1 MGWLGP
7 TSRWRA
13 RGIVGDAGTEW
24 DLRGGFVGPFSFET
38 SLTVCPIVLDTDAA
52 LELPEVAAVDVDA
65 DAGADAD
72 GVNNSLKASGMLP
85 ETKSAN
91 SGAGVV
97 DRVCSCGGSR

>member
-1 MGWLGP
+1 MDHFKVCGKETKSFQLKRA
-7 TSRWRA
+7 TDRSRT
-13 RGIVGDAGTEW
+13 IF
-24 DLRGGFVGPFSFET
+24 LPFSFET